1 MLENIYRVEGKYPDP
16 HEVERELKRL
26 SESPEEYAKAKA
38 ELLEAGLGS
47 HPLLS
52 RFLVES

>member
-1 MLENIYRVEGKYPDP
+1 MLENIYRIDGKYPDP

-26 SESPEEYAKAKA
+26 AADTEEYAKAKA
-38 ELLEAGLGS
+38 ELREAGLGS